1 MANTTSVRLSGLA
14 QRLVN
19 DGSLSEDEAESAQLA
34 AKEADLAFASCLTDP
49 IDYAMVKSVNYI
61 AQIIGKKTIAEY
73 VQNDYILTA
82 LHDIGVDYA
91 QGYGVGRPCL
101 LIEI

>member
-1 MANTTSVRLSGLA
+1 MANATSVRLSGLA

-49 IDYAMVKSVNYI
+49 IDYAMVK
-61 AQIIGKKTIAEY
+61 
-73 VQNDYILTA
+73 
-82 LHDIGVDYA
+82 
-91 QGYGVGRPCL
+91 
-101 LIEI
+101 

>member
-1 MANTTSVRLSGLA
+1 M
-14 QRLVN
+14 
-19 DGSLSEDEAESAQLA
+19 
-34 AKEADLAFASCLTDP
+34 
-49 IDYAMVKSVNYI
+49 
-61 AQIIGKKTIAEY
+61 GKKTIAEY

-101 LIEI
+101 LSEI